1 MNRRE
6 IAALLAYVDRLDP
19 TRAPQSKSA
28 AGERLEQWA
37 TLLEHVPAT
46 AQHPDGPERSWD
58 ASRVAAR
65 HIATSPYPIKPS
77 DVGAPWETY
86 RADVVGRHWDPAP
99 AVDPDNVTAY
109 RAALRSTRQ
118 AVAVGALPPAP
129 QHAIEGR
136 PSPIRAER
144 DAEAARR
151 LAALG
156 SYVPRTVAQQLATYR
171 PHRAQRERLAAAN
184 LPDALDVECTW
195 CGATAGQPCRTR
207 NIRPGKDPQQ
217 RARARRDPHPSRVED
232 AQAHHARRQEQ
243 ETAA

>member
-19 TRAPQSKSA
+19 TRAPQSKAA
-28 AGERLEQWA
+28 AGERLDQWA

-58 ASRVAAR
+58 AARVAAR

-77 DVGAPWETY
+77 DIGAPWETY

-99 AVDPDNVTAY
+99 PVDPDDVKAY
-109 RAALRSTRQ
+109 RAALRGTRQ

-156 SYVPRTVAQQLATYR
+156 DYVPRTVRDQLAPYR
-171 PHRAQRERLAAAN
+171 PHRAARERLAAAN
-184 LPDALDVECTW
+184 LPDPLDVECTW
-195 CGATAGQPCRTR
+195 CGATVAQPCR
-207 NIRPGKDPQQ
+207 
-217 RARARRDPHPSRVED
+217 ARRVDPKTNAVGYRAKKSPHPCRVEA
-232 AQAHHARRQEQ
+232 AQSHHARRQQQ